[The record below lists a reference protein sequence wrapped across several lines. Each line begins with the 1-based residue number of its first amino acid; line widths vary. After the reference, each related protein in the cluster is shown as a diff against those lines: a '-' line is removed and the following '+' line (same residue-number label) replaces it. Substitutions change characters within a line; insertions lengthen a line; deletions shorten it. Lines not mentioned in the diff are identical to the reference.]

1 MKRNG
6 ISDWSIRLKAEV
18 NRGFYPMKSNDIY
31 ACGDIA
37 DSSSK
42 QSFFKNSEKVDIVFP

>member
-6 ISDWSIRLKAEV
+6 ISDWSIRLEAEV
-18 NRGFYPMKSNDIY
+18 NRGFYSMKSNDIY

-42 QSFFKNSEKVDIVFP
+42 QSFLRRVETF